1 MTEAIRLVESFE
13 LYYRRDYRSLLGLA
27 YVLTGSNTMA
37 EDIVQDAL
45 TEAHRRWDT
54 IARYDDPGA
63 WVRRVMVNKSKS
75 RFRKL
80 RSETKALSVFG
91 NRRVEL
97 VEPTERVTEVWSA
110 VRSLPPKQAHVVAL
124 FYWEDRSLAQIAEI
138 LGMAES
144 TVKTH
149 LKRARAT
156 LANQLEGFDPDQA
169 AADASQ
175 SAPGPDPTAEQS
187 TDAGPPN
194 SGEQDQ

>member
-1 MTEAIRLVESFE
+1 MTEAITLVESFE

-27 YVLTGSNTMA
+27 YVLTGSSTMA

-54 IARYDDPGA
+54 VARYDDPGA

-75 RFRKL
+75 RLRKL
-80 RSETKALSVFG
+80 RSETKALSIFG

-110 VRSLPPKQAHVVAL
+110 VRALPAKQANVVAL

-138 LGMAES
+138 LGMADS

-156 LANQLEGFDPDQA
+156 LANQLEGFDPNQA
-169 AADASQ
+169 ADDESGQATVSGSSTEQTQDT
-175 SAPGPDPTAEQS
+175 GLPT
-187 TDAGPPN
+187 